1 MKEFTDKEFE
11 WIPLYEGI
19 ASKLLDYKDRRS
31 ELVKYIKTLARRE
44 QCNLYQR
51 RYGDD

>member
-1 MKEFTDKEFE
+1 MKEAIDREFK

-31 ELVKYIKTLARRE
+31 ELVEYVKTLAE
-44 QCNLYQR
+44 QIKLKSYTK
-51 RYGDD
+51 